1 MNYGIEAL
9 LSGQDIILQ
18 KRIRTTSSLYQVSQK
33 TFMYVKVGLAFPWPG
48 NGVNCAKS
56 SWSRIT
62 AQTLLPSQSSLCL
75 LGRRGLCRWLSV
87 SLQKWLTLRRC
98 GSAIAEDSRFEG
110 PVTVNWQFES
120 GSPLLPSYE
129 QMPPPLSAIE
139 PFSFRSVHRAGCILT
154 SGPFAVQI
162 CCV

>member
-1 MNYGIEAL
+1 MGSFVMIAKCVSPSMNYGIEAL

-62 AQTLLPSQSSLCL
+62 
-75 LGRRGLCRWLSV
+75 W
-87 SLQKWLTLRRC
+87 
-98 GSAIAEDSRFEG
+98 
-110 PVTVNWQFES
+110 S
-120 GSPLLPSYE
+120 GKND
-129 QMPPPLSAIE
+129 
-139 PFSFRSVHRAGCILT
+139 CDIL
-154 SGPFAVQI
+154 
-162 CCV
+162 